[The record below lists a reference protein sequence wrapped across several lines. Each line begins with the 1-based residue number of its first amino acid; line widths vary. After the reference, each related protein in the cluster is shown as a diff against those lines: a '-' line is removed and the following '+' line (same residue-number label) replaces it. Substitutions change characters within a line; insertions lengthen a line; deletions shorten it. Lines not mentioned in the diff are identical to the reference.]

1 MRGPGAVDS
10 AGAPAGRTARL
21 PDRALPP
28 ARRTPWA
35 SAVLVVLAACTVQR
49 EVSLTFG
56 TEGEGLDGFMCRD
69 PQGQFLLDR
78 ARDGDGGVRPGAL
91 VFDFVRLGGVPGCR
105 TGQLVKWCSTRECKP
120 LRQARACVPGVTLP
134 TVTPMMKRE
143 DLRAAVLSALKQVR
157 STGVLDDAPDEFVI
171 VRAVGTLQSCEALT
185 AKPEDVEL
193 PGFDK
198 AELLGCAYSCPVL
211 LDRVD
216 QDVYLG
222 FETLTVQ
229 CEQGVRICSDGQL
242 QWQP

>member
-1 MRGPGAVDS
+1 VRLALLVLSLS
-10 AGAPAGRTARL
+10 AC
-21 PDRALPP
+21 
-28 ARRTPWA
+28 
-35 SAVLVVLAACTVQR
+35 SVQR
-49 EVSLTFG
+49 NVSLTFG
-56 TEGEGLDGFMCRD
+56 SEGEGLDGFMCRD
-69 PQGQFLLDR
+69 SQGQFLLDR
-78 ARDGDGGVRPGAL
+78 VRDGDGGVRQAAL

-105 TGQLVKWCSTRECKP
+105 TGQLVKWCATRECKP
-120 LRQARACVPGVTLP
+120 LRQARACVPVALP
-134 TVTPMMKRE
+134 PVTPMIKRE
-143 DLRAAVLSALKQVR
+143 DLRLAVLDAMKQAR

-171 VRAVGTLQSCEALT
+171 VRAVGTLQSCEAMT

-198 AELLGCAYSCPVL
+198 TALLGCAYSCPVL
-211 LDRVD
+211 LDRVE